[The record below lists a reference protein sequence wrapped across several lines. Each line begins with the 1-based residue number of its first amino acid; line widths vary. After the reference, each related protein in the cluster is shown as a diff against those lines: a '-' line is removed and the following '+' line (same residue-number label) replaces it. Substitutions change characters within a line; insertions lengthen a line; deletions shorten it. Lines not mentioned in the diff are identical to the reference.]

1 MPIDN
6 DYFKNRQQNQN
17 NNQNNN
23 GNGGGNGGYEPPFSM
38 PEFKGF
44 GKNSNLIYGV
54 IIIIVIAFFARPF
67 IIINSGEVGLI
78 KTLGKYDSD
87 PLYPGFHILIP
98 ALQKV
103 DVVDTKVRL
112 INYKSTEDLG
122 AAGPKDSG
130 ILVNPAINVL
140 DARGLP
146 VGIELTVQYQL
157 LPSGAPATIATW
169 GLSWED
175 KIINPVVRDIV
186 RNVVGSF
193 TAEDLPTK
201 RNEVAV
207 RIDNEI
213 RKNIDALP
221 NKPVKLLSVQLRE
234 IVLPEKVK
242 EQIERVQIAKQEAQR
257 VTEEVSRAQQE
268 AEKLKAIADGEA
280 RAKLI
285 EAKATAEA
293 NTLVSKSLSPQL
305 IQLKQIEV
313 QGKFNEALKENKDA
327 TLFLTPGGAV
337 PNIWMDAK
345 GSKQQAAAVQK
356 Q

>member
-6 DYFKNRQQNQN
+6 DYFKNRQQQNQN
-17 NNQNNN
+17 NKQNNN
-23 GNGGGNGGYEPPFSM
+23 GGNNSNYEPPFSM

-44 GKNSNLIYGV
+44 GKNTGLIYTLVV
-54 IIIIVIAFFARPF
+54 IVAIMFFAKPF
-67 IIINSGEVGLI
+67 IIINSGEIGLI
-78 KTLGKYDSD
+78 KTLGKYDTD
-87 PLYPGFHILIP
+87 PLYPGFHLTIP
-98 ALQKV
+98 VLQKV

-112 INYKSTEDLG
+112 INYKSSEDLG
-122 AAGPKDSG
+122 TGVTRDSG

-146 VGIELTVQYQL
+146 VSIDLTVQYQL

-186 RNVVGSF
+186 RNVVGAF

-207 RIDNEI
+207 RIDQEI

-257 VTEEVSRAQQE
+257 VTEEVLKAKQE
-268 AEKLKAIADGEA
+268 AEKAKAIAQGEA
-280 RAKLI
+280 DARMI
-285 EAKATAEA
+285 EATATAQA
-293 NTLVSKSLSPQL
+293 NSLVSKSLSPQL
-305 IQLKQIEV
+305 IQLRQIEV
-313 QGKFNEALKENKDA
+313 QGKFNEALKVNTNA
-327 TLFLTPGGAV
+327 QIFLTPGGST
-337 PNIWMDAK
+337 PNIWVDAK
-345 GSKQQAAAVQK
+345 GKNQQISSGTAK
-356 Q
+356 